1 MADEINN
8 LNQKIALLEREI
20 HLLLR
25 KIEKL
30 EVSGNHQRVLLELK
44 ENEIRGLK
52 QKLEDL
58 NDDWKKEKDVI
69 DAVKDELIERVS
81 EMLIKVDELEKKLE
95 IQENVISNS
104 RYFGVNVEW
113 LVMTT
118 SIVASVI
125 SIGVSYYHRNGR
137 KS

>member
-1 MADEINN
+1 MADEIDN
-8 LNQKIALLEREI
+8 LNQKIVSLEREI
-20 HLLLR
+20 HLFLR

-58 NDDWKKEKDVI
+58 NDDWKKEKNVI
-69 DAVKDELIERVS
+69 DSVKDELIEKVR
-81 EMLIKVDELEKKLE
+81 EMFIKVDELEKKLE

-104 RYFGVNVEW
+104 RYFGVNIEW
-113 LVMTT
+113 LVMNA
-118 SIVASVI
+118 SIVVSVI
-125 SIGVSYYHRNGR
+125 SIGVSYYHRDGR
-137 KS
+137 KP

>member
-1 MADEINN
+1 MADEIDN
-8 LNQKIALLEREI
+8 LNQKTVSLEREI

-30 EVSGNHQRVLLELK
+30 EVSVNHQRVLLELK

-58 NDDWKKEKDVI
+58 NDDWKKENDVI
-69 DAVKDELIERVS
+69 DSVKDELIEKVR
-81 EMLIKVDELEKKLE
+81 EMFIKVDELEKKLE

-113 LVMTT
+113 LVMTA
-118 SIVASVI
+118 SIVVAVI
-125 SIGVSYYHRNGR
+125 SIGVSYYHRDGR
-137 KS
+137 KP